1 MKPFDIAYF
10 KEINS
15 TNDQVKRALRAHAN
29 EGYVCRARKQT
40 GGYGR
45 QGRLWTSPEGG
56 LYQSLLLR
64 PNGPVETIP
73 TLGFVMALA
82 IRAAL
87 LRLAALPPETIQVKW
102 PNDLMVGDS
111 KIAGISME
119 RTAGGLCIGMG
130 INVFRPTET
139 SDLLSDA
146 RYQPAYFADMA
157 IGYTEQGEI
166 SFGNGY
172 TFGNKQDAID
182 AVGNAVLSAF
192 QQCYPVW
199 QEKKFEPFLK
209 EYESCS
215 YLQGKEV
222 RMQLLSGD
230 VIVEGT
236 VIGIDET
243 TACLKV
249 DDGVRIQLVNSGEA
263 HIIG

>member
-1 MKPFDIAYF
+1 MKPFEIAYF
-10 KEINS
+10 KEISS

-56 LYQSLLLR
+56 LYQSLLMR
-64 PNGPVETIP
+64 PGGPIESLP
-73 TLGFVMALA
+73 TLGMVMALS

-87 LRLAALPPETIQVKW
+87 LRLAALPPESVMVKW
-102 PNDLMVGDS
+102 PNDLMVGDD

-119 RTAGGLCIGMG
+119 RTAGGVCIGMG

-139 SDLLSDA
+139 AELLSDA
-146 RYQPAYFADMA
+146 KYQPAYFADMA
-157 IGYTEQGEI
+157 IGHTEQGQI

-172 TFGNKQDAID
+172 TFPNREEAID

-192 QQCYPVW
+192 AQCYPVW
-199 QEKKFEPFLK
+199 QEKSFEPFIK

-215 YLQGKEV
+215 YLQGKDV
-222 RMQLLSGD
+222 RMQLLNGN

-236 VIGIDET
+236 VIGIDEK

-249 DDGVRIQLVNSGEA
+249 DDGVKVVLVNSGEA
-263 HIIG
+263 HIL

>member
-10 KEINS
+10 KEVIS
-15 TNDQVKRALRAHAN
+15 TNDQVKKALRAHAN
-29 EGYVCRARKQT
+29 ERYVCRARKQT

-56 LYQSLLLR
+56 LYQSILLR
-64 PNGPVETIP
+64 PGGSPERLP
-73 TLGFVMALA
+73 TLGFVMALS

-87 LRLAALPPETIQVKW
+87 LRLSALPPETIQIKW
-102 PNDLMVGDS
+102 PNDLMAGDD

-119 RTAGGLCIGMG
+119 ASSGGVCIGMG
-130 INVFRPTET
+130 VNIFHPVET
-139 SDLLSDA
+139 VEILSDSK
-146 RYQPAYFADMA
+146 YKPAYFSDIAL
-157 IGYTEQGEI
+157 GLTEQGAI
-166 SFGNGY
+166 SFGSGY
-172 TFGNKQDAID
+172 TFSNQQDAINMVGD
-182 AVGNAVLSAF
+182 AILSAF
-192 QQCYPVW
+192 DQCYPVW
-199 QEKKFEPFLK
+199 QSNGFEPFLK

-222 RMQLLSGD
+222 RMQLLNGD

-236 VIGIDET
+236 VIGIDEK

-249 DDGVRIQLVNSGEA
+249 DDGVKVVLVNSGEA